1 MNTHSSRGH
10 FHASLVAR
18 ASRFDTLTETPL
30 DISDDPASA
39 ELTTF
44 YATSAAMSYAGPSQT
59 ITIDGADYVLTFGD
73 EFNGS
78 TVSFWNGYG
87 NGGLWA
93 TSFSPHLD
101 DTRSITSNNE
111 LQYYIDPDMSGLP
124 NPFTVDQGVLTI
136 NASELDATQRQLADG
151 YDYGSGM
158 LSTEMTF
165 DVSSGYIEISADV
178 PDEQGFWSAFWMLP
192 ADGDWSS
199 EIDIFEILGGTAD
212 TIHTNVWTDGTPD
225 AAYLT
230 GTDAADGFHTY
241 GLFWDADSIQWFYD
255 GELIR
260 ETANTITEEMFL
272 IINLAVGGWAGDPD
286 GTTDFGDG
294 LSIDYVHVYE
304 LETDPNR
311 NPAMQGDTFVPA
323 DPDVGTTQTE
333 VINGSRWGDV
343 IDAQAGDDTVYGDGG
358 DDILSGGTGADRL
371 FGQAGDD
378 SLSGGAGNDHL
389 IGGAGEDRLDGGAGT
404 DHMWGGSYGADGSR
418 DTFVFSAGSGADY
431 VHDFEVAFD
440 LIDLTFYGVDW
451 STVQS
456 ALSDQS
462 WATRL
467 DLAALGGSAG
477 DAVYLANVALADLTS
492 DNFLTSDLIA

>member
-1 MNTHSSRGH
+1 MNTHSVRSQL
-10 FHASLVAR
+10 HASLAAR
-18 ASRFDTLTETPL
+18 GIRANAPADAAPDASD
-30 DISDDPASA
+30 DSSDDPGTTVFTASA
-39 ELTTF
+39 TTSNPG
-44 YATSAAMSYAGPSQT
+44 SART

-73 EFNGS
+73 EFKGS

-101 DTRSITSNNE
+101 DTRSISSNNE
-111 LQYYIDPDMSGLP
+111 LQYYTDPDMSGLP
-124 NPFTVDQGVLTI
+124 NPFTLDGGVLTI
-136 NASELDATQRQLADG
+136 SASEFNATQRQLADG

-165 DVSSGYIEISADV
+165 GASSGYIEISADV
-178 PDEQGFWSAFWMLP
+178 PDEQGFWSAFWLLP
-192 ADGDWSS
+192 TDGDWSS
-199 EIDIFEILGGTAD
+199 EIDIFEILGGSAD

-241 GLFWDADSIQWFYD
+241 GLFWDAESIQWFYD

-260 ETANTITEEMFL
+260 ETANTVTEEMFL

-311 NPAMQGDTFVPA
+311 NPAMQGDTFVPD
-323 DPDVGTTQTE
+323 DPDVGTAQTE

-371 FGQAGDD
+371 FGQGGDD

-389 IGGAGEDRLDGGAGT
+389 IGGAGADRLDGGAGT

-418 DTFVFSAGSGADY
+418 DTFVFSPGSGADY

-440 LIDLTFYGVDW
+440 LIDVSAYGVDW

-456 ALSDQS
+456 TLSDQS

-467 DLAALGGSAG
+467 DLAALGGAAG
-477 DAVYLANVALADLTS
+477 DVVYLANVAPADLGT
-492 DNFLTSDLIA
+492 DNFLMSELIA